1 MKGKLQRLEGLQ
13 NKLLKD
19 LVQIVEKVYHN
30 RETEEEKEQR
40 KRKNEDKREMRKRKV
55 KGKEFTENLGY
66 NRESR
71 EEKLQPRETEN
82 PLKRTSAHIA
92 RRGTTWSESALTNRN
107 WGQDIPSL
115 GRSTSKQP

>member
-40 KRKNEDKREMRKRKV
+40 KRK
-55 KGKEFTENLGY
+55 KE
-66 NRESR
+66 
-71 EEKLQPRETEN
+71 KQ
-82 PLKRTSAHIA
+82 
-92 RRGTTWSESALTNRN
+92 
-107 WGQDIPSL
+107 Q
-115 GRSTSKQP
+115 GRSLQRVLTLRLEDEYKLFETLDRAPQDLELVIQGLSVFPQA